1 MLITDK
7 NGIKKNIKASYR
19 KKLLISFMYFF
30 IVSFFGFSIS
40 YIYWKEIKKINFFSI
55 LVFIISGIFIF
66 CYLRSLHLSFKK
78 YINPKKYGILKIY
91 PNIYDIINEI
101 NNTVEYEDRK
111 LVISTN
117 YLISKADYTNLI
129 SLNNLARIHI
139 SEIRNWGKSLYRPII
154 GYYLFF
160 LELDGTKK
168 NVYYD
173 IDQKQEM
180 QDVISVLEL
189 KCPNITSGYSQE
201 SMDNNLFSASKNIN
215 SDNRNSNPV
224 FSIKTPEENLDDI
237 KLRSIIS
244 RYEEN
249 EKNKN

>member
-40 YIYWKEIKKINFFSI
+40 YIYWNEIQKINFFSI
-55 LVFIISGIFIF
+55 LIFIISGIFIF
-66 CYLRSLHLSFKK
+66 YHLRSLHLSFKK
-78 YINPKKYGILKIY
+78 YINPQKYGILKIY
-91 PNIYDIINEI
+91 PNIYNIINEI

-111 LVISTN
+111 LIISTN

-129 SLNNLARIHI
+129 SLNNLDRIHI
-139 SEIRNWGKSLYRPII
+139 SEIRNWGESLYRPII

-168 NVYYD
+168 NIYYD

-201 SMDNNLFSASKNIN
+201 SMDNNLFSAPKNIN

-224 FSIKTPEENLDDI
+224 FSIKTPEKNLDDI

-249 EKNKN
+249 KKK

>member
-1 MLITDK
+1 MLIT
-7 NGIKKNIKASYR
+7 NEIGIKKNIKASYR

-40 YIYWKEIKKINFFSI
+40 YIYWVEIQEINFFSI
-55 LVFIISGIFIF
+55 FVFIISGIFIF
-66 CYLRSLHLSFKK
+66 HYLRSLHLSFKR
-78 YINPKKYGILKIY
+78 YINPKRYGILKIY

-111 LVISTN
+111 IVISTN
-117 YLISKADYTNLI
+117 YLISKEDYTNLI
-129 SLNNLARIHI
+129 SLSNLDRIHI
-139 SEIRNWGKSLYRPII
+139 SVKQNWGKSLYRPII

-168 NVYYD
+168 NIYYD

-189 KCPNITSGYSQE
+189 KCPNITSGYNQE
-201 SMDNNLFSASKNIN
+201 SMDNNLFSAPKNIN
-215 SDNRNSNPV
+215 SDNINSNSV
-224 FSIKTPEENLDDI
+224 FSIKTPEEKLDDM

-244 RYEEN
+244 KY
-249 EKNKN
+249 EKNGKS